1 MAGGAVEN
9 NENTIFVYDLSG
21 VLQTK
26 LGGTEFGEDDS
37 LGSVTAVVETA
48 NGYMALDGNMRT
60 VLFWAPDGTFIG
72 SAEDSDLFGTSYPW
86 MSSASVMADGS
97 ILIGMT
103 EERPDESAD
112 EFIVYR
118 LTGF

>member
-1 MAGGAVEN
+1 
-9 NENTIFVYDLSG
+9 
-21 VLQTK
+21 
-26 LGGTEFGEDDS
+26 
-37 LGSVTAVVETA
+37 
-48 NGYMALDGNMRT
+48 
-60 VLFWAPDGTFIG
+60 
-72 SAEDSDLFGTSYPW
+72 

>member
-1 MAGGAVEN
+1 M
-9 NENTIFVYDLSG
+9 
-21 VLQTK
+21 
-26 LGGTEFGEDDS
+26 
-37 LGSVTAVVETA
+37 
-48 NGYMALDGNMRT
+48 
-60 VLFWAPDGTFIG
+60 
-72 SAEDSDLFGTSYPW
+72 FGTSYPW

>member
-1 MAGGAVEN
+1 MYLPDSDRE
-9 NENTIFVYDLSG
+9 ESG
-21 VLQTK
+21 IVPLLLADASK
-26 LGGTEFGEDDS
+26 
-37 LGSVTAVVETA
+37 
-48 NGYMALDGNMRT
+48 
-60 VLFWAPDGTFIG
+60 